1 MIPVLVRLRAS
12 EKSFGIRYTPT
23 SSTCPP
29 VLHMMYTKDS
39 NNPSGDMALGLLPFG
54 RYLLTAAYDGTRGG
68 VLVSWVQPCA
78 HEPALI
84 AVAARRGH
92 CVEPLVRDSRCFAIC
107 VVREGD
113 RLIERKFQAPMPPD
127 ESGDLF
133 DSLEV
138 ETLSTGS
145 PIVMRCLVAYD
156 CEVVRHFDL
165 EADHELYIGRVV
177 VACVYDENA
186 ARRHRSQ
193 SGSW

>member
-1 MIPVLVRLRAS
+1 MHTHHI
-12 EKSFGIRYTPT
+12 
-23 SSTCPP
+23 
-29 VLHMMYTKDS
+29 
-39 NNPSGDMALGLLPFG
+39 NPSGDMAFDLLPSG

-68 VLVSWVQPCA
+68 VLVDWVQPCA
-78 HEPALI
+78 QEPALL

-107 VVREGD
+107 IVREDD
-113 RLIERKFQAPMPPD
+113 RLLERKFRAPLPPD

-145 PIVMRCLVAYD
+145 PIVTRSLVAYD

-165 EADHELYIGRVV
+165 EADHELYVGRVV
-177 VACVYDENA
+177 AACVYDEHA
-186 ARRHRSQ
+186 ARTQRPRA
-193 SGSW
+193 GM